1 MSNKRHTNVKS
12 ENPVCNTIVTCT
24 DTCTLSDERSVN
36 GGSLFISLIKNHIE
50 QVMTNRYDSYS
61 IWLCCIFYVLPVNFQ
76 FHFWVEH
83 FPYDMRPMHNIIRIM
98 HQALSDFIISGKNW
112 QNLPEKIAGE
122 ILETFLNFWAS
133 VISRMTFVSFVQ
145 GSSFSIIKIKLFRII
160 LYSVKTSQFN
170 R

>member
-1 MSNKRHTNVKS
+1 MQHDCHLYEYLYLIWRTLCQWWFLIYLFNKNSYR
-12 ENPVCNTIVTCT
+12 
-24 DTCTLSDERSVN
+24 
-36 GGSLFISLIKNHIE
+36 ISHK
-50 QVMTNRYDSYS
+50 YDSNS
-61 IWLCCIFYVLPVNFQ
+61 NWLCCIFYALPVNFQ
-76 FHFWVEH
+76 FHFWAEH

-112 QNLPEKIAGE
+112 QNLPEKIAGK
-122 ILETFLNFWAS
+122 ISETFLNFWAS